1 MKHNKFIVYD
11 NKIIVGKVRF
21 HKELLPDN
29 HNPELI
35 NGGGLFEI
43 DPKQEFFFILED
55 SKSFDFGKYP
65 DSILNLQFEDERFN
79 DYERYYL

>member
-11 NKIIVGKVRF
+11 NKIIVGRVRF
-21 HKELLPDN
+21 HKELLPNN
-29 HNPELI
+29 HDRELI

-43 DPKQEFFFILED
+43 DQENKFFIIIES

-65 DSILNLQFEDERFN
+65 ETILNLDFENEKLNSFTKV
-79 DYERYYL
+79 YQ